1 MKKTKK
7 RIVKK
12 KEVKEEQ
19 YLDLRPKPQ
28 MAPIFHNEIGI
39 SDMLIKTINEAADN
53 IIAMAKMNEFLKFH
67 VTVNKPIL
75 LKKET
80 EEQRK
85 TRMTIENATLDN
97 KRRPSFALEAY
108 KESLDNG
115 NTRL

>member
-7 RIVKK
+7 RTVKK
-12 KEVKEEQ
+12 KEIKQEE

-28 MAPIFHNEIGI
+28 MAPIFNEDKFNLDMAIALKALQI
-39 SDMLIKTINEAADN
+39 SQRMIHEMFNPK
-53 IIAMAKMNEFLKFH
+53 
-67 VTVNKPIL
+67 KP
-75 LKKET
+75 ET

-85 TRMTIENATLDN
+85 TRMTIENSALDN
-97 KRRPSFALEAY
+97 KRRPTFALEAY